1 VRVADFTS
9 GNMYR
14 PRRPNSRLQRWRPM
28 APPGALAAILSV
40 AIASPLAGH
49 AAEWTFVTR
58 ASLSET
64 WTDNITLAADGLEE
78 SDRITGFR
86 PGFSLGLDAHRARLQ
101 LDYDLQALR
110 FADNSDYDDAFH
122 QLYGTGNL
130 ELAPETL
137 FLDTFARYDQQN
149 IDISGRVAYDNIFQT
164 GNRTDAAVFGA
175 SPYHVGRWGRWAESR
190 VRYEYQATRFADTDA
205 TTVDVQDA
213 DINAISASLGSPATS
228 RFSWKAS
235 GSYSR
240 TEFDEAPEFEF
251 GRAALDVGIPVGSGI
266 RLTGTAGRES
276 DVEEDRTAGGLDA
289 TFWYVGLA
297 WQPNE
302 QQSFDVRIGDRYYG
316 TAWEFN
322 YTRRDARGE
331 LALGYAEDPTTA
343 NGLLGRDDIFVPHS
357 RPGGAPTLN
366 TRVFLQ
372 KRLSGRAA
380 YDFVHSRISARIY
393 AEERTYNDAAGDKE
407 RVYGT
412 LFNYDWDVA
421 QRTTLGV
428 NIDWERRDLPHAVR
442 QDDCLDLGVRVT
454 HAFTRILSISLRANH
469 FMRTSDR
476 AAWEYSSN
484 RATLQVQ
491 ALF

>member
-1 VRVADFTS
+1 VRFAGSTS

-14 PRRPNSRLQRWRPM
+14 SRRPM
-28 APPGALAAILSV
+28 APPGALAAVLSA
-40 AIASPLAGH
+40 AIASPLAAH
-49 AAEWTFVTR
+49 AADWTFTTR
-58 ASLSET
+58 AALSET
-64 WTDNITLAADGLEE
+64 WTDNIALTPDGLEE
-78 SDRITGFR
+78 SDRITGLK
-86 PGFSLGLDAHRARLQ
+86 PGFSLGLDAQRARLQ
-101 LDYDLQALR
+101 LDYDLQALW
-110 FADNSDYDDAFH
+110 FADKSEYDDAFH
-122 QLYGTGNL
+122 QLYGTGNFK
-130 ELAPETL
+130 LAPETL

-175 SPYHVGRWGRWAESR
+175 SPYHVGRWGHWAESL
-190 VRYEYQATRFADTDA
+190 VRYDYQATRFADTDD
-205 TTVDVQDA
+205 TTVNVQDA
-213 DINAISASLGSPATS
+213 DTHAISASLGSPATS

-235 GSYSR
+235 GSYLR
-240 TEFDEAPEFEF
+240 TEFDQAPEFEF
-251 GRAALDVGIPVGSGI
+251 GRVALDVGMPVGPRT
-266 RLTGTAGRES
+266 RLTATAGRES

-289 TFWYVGLA
+289 TVWYVGLA

-302 QQSFDVRIGDRYYG
+302 RQNFDARIGDRYYG

-331 LALGYAEDPTTA
+331 LELGYAENPTTA
-343 NGLLGRDDIFVPHS
+343 SGLLGRDDIFVPHS

-380 YDFVHSRISARIY
+380 YDFVHSRIGARIY

-412 LFNYDWDVA
+412 LLNYDWDVA
-421 QRTTLGV
+421 QRTTLGA
-428 NIDWERRDLPHAVR
+428 NIYWERRDLPHAVR

-454 HAFTRILSISLRANH
+454 HALTRTLSGSLRAHH
-469 FMRTSDR
+469 FMRSSDR
-476 AAWEYSSN
+476 ATWEYSSN
-484 RATLQVQ
+484 RVTLELQ
-491 ALF
+491 AQF